1 MGCAG
6 VLDGGRVAH
15 ALWGRRNASRLSILV
30 LFVLGVCGVFD
41 ILALYWVLLVITLQ
55 RGPMPPQREELSAPV
70 SDRTRYLGIG
80 LLALSLLVLLPY
92 PGNVAPSF

>member
-1 MGCAG
+1 M
-6 VLDGGRVAH
+6 LDGGRVAR
-15 ALWGRRNASRLSILV
+15 ALWGRRNASRLSILA

-41 ILALYWVLLVITLQ
+41 TLALYWVLLVVTLQ

-70 SDRTRYLGIG
+70 SDQNRYLGIS

-92 PGNVAPSF
+92 PGGVAPGF

>member
-1 MGCAG
+1 M
-6 VLDGGRVAH
+6 AH
-15 ALWGRRNASRLSILV
+15 ALWGRRNASRLSILA

-41 ILALYWVLLVITLQ
+41 TLALYWVLLVVTLQ

-70 SDRTRYLGIG
+70 SDQNRYLGVG

-92 PGNVAPSF
+92 PGEVAPGF